1 MEKNRV
7 ILDTSAYSLHLQGDE
22 TIKLA
27 LQRADEIV
35 VNPVILGELLAGF
48 HSGGRVQRN
57 RDILRKFLASSRVR
71 IVDLDE
77 ETAER
82 FAVVTDYL
90 RRAGLPIPTN
100 DLWIAA
106 SAMQHGLK
114 VLTADA
120 HFLKVPQIIA
130 EYVLQR

>member
-1 MEKNRV
+1 MEKNLV

-27 LQRADEIV
+27 LRRADEIV
-35 VNPVILGELLAGF
+35 VNPV
-48 HSGGRVQRN
+48 
-57 RDILRKFLASSRVR
+57 
-71 IVDLDE
+71 
-77 ETAER
+77 
-82 FAVVTDYL
+82 
-90 RRAGLPIPTN
+90 IPTN

-120 HFLKVPQIIA
+120 HFLKVQQVITEHVPQH
-130 EYVLQR
+130 